1 MQCSRCDFHLFVPT
15 RGIVW
20 IANLIYAITHPLE
33 TARDKPLLF
42 LGMVAPAIY
51 FVGVWQGWWPN
62 IFSK

>member
-1 MQCSRCDFHLFVPT
+1 MPSFKP
-15 RGIVW
+15 GKP